1 MRYNSPPAIRHSLL
15 LLAIP
20 LLALLIAGF
29 SALFSLETPA
39 NASSLTEIAELL
51 AHPEQYDHQ
60 DVVVAGKVTNVQ
72 LATNRQGQPAYG
84 FLLQDQA
91 GTLKVISLGQLEV
104 REGDFVIVEGVF
116 SRLRQVGRV
125 IVYNEIKALS
135 VKPLNRLDPD
145 SIKKNRSLSATAAAR
160 QSSMGAGPRLFW
172 RMAGASTSITASCP
186 PSTPRTTAKRF

>member
-1 MRYNSPPAIRHSLL
+1 MLTSHPTIRHPF
-15 LLAIP
+15 P
-20 LLALLIAGF
+20 LLAVTLLILI
-29 SALFSLETPA
+29 STEISTLFSLETSA
-39 NASSLTEIAELL
+39 SASSLTEIAELL

-145 SIKKNRSLSATAAAR
+145 LV
-160 QSSMGAGPRLFW
+160 G
-172 RMAGASTSITASCP
+172 
-186 PSTPRTTAKRF
+186 